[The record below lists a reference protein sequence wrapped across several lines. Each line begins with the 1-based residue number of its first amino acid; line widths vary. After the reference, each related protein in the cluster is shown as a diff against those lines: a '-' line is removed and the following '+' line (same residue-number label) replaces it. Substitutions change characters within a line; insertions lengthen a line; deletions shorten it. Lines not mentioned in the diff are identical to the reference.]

1 MSPGLYCIELRT
13 AQWET
18 LVHWYRTALG
28 LRVLVRVVEDG
39 YALLEAGQTRLA
51 ILARE
56 SPPPA
61 SGRWSL
67 AFEIDNIEVA
77 SARLAAAGA
86 TFSAPTISDE
96 GLRDVQTTDPD
107 GNRIR
112 LFCWP
117 EARSAKS

>member
-18 LVHWYRTALG
+18 LVQWYRTALG

-56 SPPPA
+56 SPAGA
-61 SGRWSL
+61 SARWSL
-67 AFEIDNIEVA
+67 AFEIDSLVVA
-77 SARLAAAGA
+77 TARLLAAGA
-86 TFSAPTISDE
+86 KFSAPTTSDE
-96 GLRDVQTTDPD
+96 GFRDVQTTDPD

-112 LFCWP
+112 LFSWP
-117 EARSAKS
+117 EAGSAS

>member
-13 AQWET
+13 AQWEA

-51 ILARE
+51 ILART
-56 SPPPA
+56 SPAPA
-61 SGRWSL
+61 SARWSL
-67 AFEIDNIEVA
+67 AFEIESLEVA
-77 SARLAAAGA
+77 VARLAAAGA
-86 TFSAPTISDE
+86 KFSPPTTSDE
-96 GLRDVQTTDPD
+96 GFRDVQTTDPD

-112 LFCWP
+112 LFSWP
-117 EARSAKS
+117 EARSAS

>member
-28 LRVLVRVVEDG
+28 LRVLVRDVEDG

-56 SPPPA
+56 SPAGA
-61 SGRWSL
+61 SARWSL
-67 AFEIDNIEVA
+67 AFEVESLEVA
-77 SARLAAAGA
+77 SARLLAAGA
-86 TFSAPTISDE
+86 EVRQSPTNLE
-96 GLRDVQTTDPD
+96 GLRDLLTTDPD

-112 LFCWP
+112 LFCWT
-117 EARSAKS
+117 ESR